1 MGAGPPALLLG
12 RERDQ
17 RPPGNHHETLLP
29 RGRPQGRRAGGQSAY
44 GRVPAG
50 RRPRGRGH
58 RTARSVSVDH
68 SVPAWW
74 EEEAGERGVCVSQC
88 AGVVGRRGRQA
99 RGMRITGCRRGGKKR
114 QASEGYAYHRLPAWW
129 EGERQASEGYEY
141 HRLPAW
147 WEGERQASEGYA
159 YHRLPAWWEGER
171 QASEGY
177 AYQRLPA
184 WWEGERQA
192 SCLSTV

>member
-74 EEEAGERGVCVSQC
+74 EEEAGKRGVCVSQVAGVGGRREAGKRGVC
-88 AGVVGRRGRQA
+88 VSQVAGVVGRREAGKRGVCVSQVAGVVGRREA
-99 RGMRITGCRRGGKKR
+99 GKLPLYCIGGGE
-114 QASEGYAYHRLPAWW
+114 ASSPPLISVPTLWVGGAACLPSTYTVEA
-129 EGERQASEGYEY
+129 ELAS
-141 HRLPAW
+141 
-147 WEGERQASEGYA
+147 
-159 YHRLPAWWEGER
+159 
-171 QASEGY
+171 
-177 AYQRLPA
+177 
-184 WWEGERQA
+184 
-192 SCLSTV
+192 

>member
-68 SVPAWW
+68 RLPAWW
-74 EEEAGERGVCVSQC
+74 EEEAGKRGVCVSQV
-88 AGVVGRRGRQA
+88 AGVVGRREAGKRGVCVSQVAGVVGRREA
-99 RGMRITGCRRGGKKR
+99 GKLPLYCIGGGE
-114 QASEGYAYHRLPAWW
+114 ASSPPLISVPTLWVGGAACLPSTYTVEA
-129 EGERQASEGYEY
+129 ELAS
-141 HRLPAW
+141 
-147 WEGERQASEGYA
+147 ASG
-159 YHRLPAWWEGER
+159 
-171 QASEGY
+171 
-177 AYQRLPA
+177 
-184 WWEGERQA
+184 
-192 SCLSTV
+192 